1 MKVTRWHVLIS
12 HSDISEVGIN
22 KAEPT
27 LLERATLDSKL
38 LQEIDNFYLCISSH
52 QQRQASRSNTRLFYH
67 RQDVSPSSSSTSHL
81 RRPYNSYDET
91 RHRSSPG
98 TQGPTTIS
106 SPYIRRTP
114 FARRSLP
121 HHLQP
126 VMKKALKSAS
136 SASPDPFQTIK
147 KEQQLRHVVL
157 AEPAI
162 PPAIVPFKS
171 TLERQFS
178 DLSLNQIENDS
189 LIPSTSAVFVQ
200 SRPSLSYSSS
210 SPSSSSSTDE
220 SSTAFVHIHL
230 NHTKYNVLHRGESI
244 PFGFATK
251 THQQPDITS
260 RTNSSGFIQNVS
272 ITV

>member
-22 KAEPT
+22 KAKPT

-67 RQDVSPSSSSTSHL
+67 RQDISPSSSSTSHL
-81 RRPYNSYDET
+81 RRPYYSYDET

-98 TQGPTTIS
+98 TQGPSTIS

-126 VMKKALKSAS
+126 VMKKALKLAS

-162 PPAIVPFKS
+162 VSFKS

-189 LIPSTSAVFVQ
+189 LIPSTSTVFVQ

-210 SPSSSSSTDE
+210 SPSSSSTDE

-230 NHTKYNVLHRGESI
+230 NHTRCNVVHRGESI

-251 THQQPDITS
+251 THQQPDITG

>member
-38 LQEIDNFYLCISSH
+38 LQEIDNFDLCISS
-52 QQRQASRSNTRLFYH
+52 QASRSNTRSFYH

-98 TQGPTTIS
+98 AQGPSTIS

-121 HHLQP
+121 HHHLQP
-126 VMKKALKSAS
+126 VMKKAMKSAS

-189 LIPSTSAVFVQ
+189 LIPSMATVFVQ

-230 NHTKYNVLHRGESI
+230 NHTRCNVLHRAESI

-251 THQQPDITS
+251 THQQPDLTS

>member
-1 MKVTRWHVLIS
+1 MCWYHTQTSVKWALSNRR
-12 HSDISEVGIN
+12 
-22 KAEPT
+22 A
-27 LLERATLDSKL
+27 RATSAGR
-38 LQEIDNFYLCISSH
+38 QVHFCISSH
-52 QQRQASRSNTRLFYH
+52 QQRQESRSNTRLFYH
-67 RQDVSPSSSSTSHL
+67 RQDVSPSSSAISHL

-98 TQGPTTIS
+98 TVS

-126 VMKKALKSAS
+126 VMKKTLKPTS

-189 LIPSTSAVFVQ
+189 LIPSTSATVVHT
-200 SRPSLSYSSS
+200 RPSLSYSSS
-210 SPSSSSSTDE
+210 SPSSSSTDE
-220 SSTAFVHIHL
+220 SSAAFVHIRM
-230 NHTKYNVLHRGESI
+230 NNTRCNVLHRGEPI
-244 PFGFATK
+244 PFVFAAK
-251 THQQPDITS
+251 TNQRHDLTN
-260 RTNSSGFIQNVS
+260 RTNSSGFVQNVS